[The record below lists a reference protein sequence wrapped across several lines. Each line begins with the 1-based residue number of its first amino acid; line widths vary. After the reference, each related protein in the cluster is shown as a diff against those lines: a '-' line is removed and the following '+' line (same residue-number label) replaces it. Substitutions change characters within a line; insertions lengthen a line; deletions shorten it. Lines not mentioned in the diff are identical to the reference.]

1 MASTIISALPGIHG
15 SLLGIGLSLF
25 SVFAIY
31 GYQKIQECLGEFDIS
46 LKESQEL
53 TKNVLCLVVSNRF
66 IHPADERGYCRE
78 DLDAFIWK
86 NLIPFFRSE
95 KWHNTTGFDAVIEA
109 HCGALLEVVEL
120 YYGSSPYVP
129 NSLSIEDYKLPR
141 LQQMKGT
148 LWMVNYLWKTFE
160 IDIRRLARICTAKGG
175 RFSYCEDEFVRF
187 FEGVDELGHRVLPAM
202 ASLVLLNEKYNVK
215 FDLRR
220 KCKCVLGFSAFVLIF
235 GVVIPLVV
243 GDYEGR
249 YREVPIIWSYILL
262 FLSFLPYVQTWF
274 YFCLKMRTL

>member
-31 GYQKIQECLGEFDIS
+31 GYQKIQDCLERFDIS

-53 TKNVLCLVVSNRF
+53 TKNVLSLVVSHRF
-66 IHPADERGYCRE
+66 IRPADERGYSRE
-78 DLDAFIWK
+78 DLDGFIWK

-95 KWHNTTGFDAVIEA
+95 EWHNTICFDVASEA

-129 NSLSIEDYKLPR
+129 GNLSIEDYKLSR
-141 LQQMKGT
+141 VEQMKGT
-148 LWMVNYLWKTFE
+148 LWMVNYLWETFE
-160 IDIRRLARICTAKGG
+160 IDIRRLAKICTSQGG
-175 RFSYCEDEFVRF
+175 RFSSCEDEFARF
-187 FEGVDELGHRVLPAM
+187 FQGADELSHRVLPAM
-202 ASLVLLNEKYNVK
+202 TSLVLLNEKYNVK

-220 KCKCVLGFSAFVLIF
+220 KCECALGFSAFALMF
-235 GVVIPLVV
+235 GVVIPLIV

-249 YREVPIIWSYILL
+249 YRDVPIIWSYVLL
-262 FLSFLPYVQTWF
+262 FLSFLPYVQTWV
-274 YFCLKMRTL
+274 YFCLKIRKL